1 MSQPNHTPQQKQ
13 TKQSES
19 LQITPFASYITKHQM
34 IVISL
39 KNMIYYKQEKKSHQR
54 VVALDSSQISKTD
67 APNVLRSAKTSL
79 R

>member
-1 MSQPNHTPQQKQ
+1 
-13 TKQSES
+13 
-19 LQITPFASYITKHQM
+19 M

-67 APNVLRSAKTSL
+67 VPNVLRSAKPL
-79 R
+79 CVRRFHYLFI

>member
-1 MSQPNHTPQQKQ
+1 
-13 TKQSES
+13 
-19 LQITPFASYITKHQM
+19 M